1 MEQTVKIKMHF
12 LKEVKSAKWL
22 NDRDLVVEVST
33 PPRLFE
39 VAEQGGAPNC

>member
-1 MEQTVKIKMHF
+1 MQQAVKIRIHF

-33 PPRLFE
+33 LPQFF
-39 VAEQGGAPNC
+39 

>member
-1 MEQTVKIKMHF
+1 MEQTVKIKIHF

-33 PPRLFE
+33 LPQFFE
-39 VAEQGGAPNC
+39 PAEQGGAPIC

>member
-1 MEQTVKIKMHF
+1 MEQTMKIKIHF

-22 NDRDLVVEVST
+22 SDRDLVVEMST
-33 PPRLFE
+33 LPQLFE

>member
-1 MEQTVKIKMHF
+1 MEQTEKIKIHF

-33 PPRLFE
+33 LPQFFGP
-39 VAEQGGAPNC
+39 AEQGGAPIC

>member
-1 MEQTVKIKMHF
+1 MEQTVKIKIHF

-33 PPRLFE
+33 LPQFFE
-39 VAEQGGAPNC
+39 SAEQGGGAT